1 MVRILPYILLV
12 GIIYGVL
19 FFTQK
24 YQPEAMNKFLISI
37 DIIGAS
43 EAAKQ
48 ENYRLSQIRNLRLTY
63 PEKQVLVNRT
73 VFIGATKEMV
83 KLSLGDPKKE
93 IWKNDKLYYVYYLP
107 NDSKPT
113 LLVFDYEKTSDTYK
127 LSNAYKTSAL
137 YISNSDVDQK
147 E

>member
-19 FFTQK
+19 FYTQK

-113 LLVFDYEKTSDTYK
+113 LLVFDYEKSGETYK

-137 YISNSDVDQK
+137 YISNSDVEQK